1 MWKDIYTYIY
11 IYTYISNIHNGEYV
25 PIKIYTSRSKK
36 MIRFNF
42 KRRSIRNFKF
52 QNKNGAN
59 DIGSSIE
66 ILRKKKWSMYIKKKK
81 GNLRIEF
88 SKSISRWK
96 QQTNNLRCLKNNLYT
111 FLHEM
116 NRYAYRCTRISN
128 YRFRRSVIIVF

>member
-1 MWKDIYTYIY
+1 
-11 IYTYISNIHNGEYV
+11 
-25 PIKIYTSRSKK
+25 